1 MDLRYLRPWARHIL
15 TKDEARAIIRPVTID
30 EVKTAFFDIEEDK
43 APGPDGFSSGFFK
56 AAWPVVGG
64 EVSNAIIDF
73 FKTGRLL
80 KQLNAILLTLIPKV
94 RTPNSVA
101 DFRPISCCNVIYK
114 VITKI
119 LVSRIREILEL
130 LISPSQN
137 AFVPG

>member
-15 TKDEARAIIRPVTID
+15 TDDESQAIIRPVTID
-30 EVKTAFFDIEEDK
+30 EVKQLYFDIEEDK

-80 KQLNAILLTLIPKV
+80 KQLNATLLTLIPKV
-94 RTPNSVA
+94 RTLIQLQNSGPYLA
-101 DFRPISCCNVIYK
+101 AMLFTK
-114 VITKI
+114 FITKDYC
-119 LVSRIREILEL
+119 E
-130 LISPSQN
+130 PD
-137 AFVPG
+137 

>member
-15 TKDEARAIIRPVTID
+15 TDDEARAIIRPVTID
-30 EVKTAFFDIEEDK
+30 EVKTALFDIEEDK

-80 KQLNAILLTLIPKV
+80 K
-94 RTPNSVA
+94 
-101 DFRPISCCNVIYK
+101 
-114 VITKI
+114 
-119 LVSRIREILEL
+119 
-130 LISPSQN
+130 
-137 AFVPG
+137 